1 MSKRGINYYYL
12 WDSYNGILPR
22 PSLAKPRIFI
32 THQKKDS
39 DAARVVADYLQDAG
53 LDVYFDQYDSS
64 INRLDPQS
72 VVNAIKRGIENCTHM
87 LVLFSP
93 NTFGSMWV
101 PWEIGYAYNS
111 VVTLNVLRLKGVEKD
126 SLPEYLKV
134 IKTVMSVYQLNSLI
148 ASLKKIDRNQFI
160 LENTSFSESNSTHVL
175 NNIMYLYE

>member
-1 MSKRGINYYYL
+1 
-12 WDSYNGILPR
+12 
-22 PSLAKPRIFI
+22 
-32 THQKKDS
+32 
-39 DAARVVADYLQDAG
+39 
-53 LDVYFDQYDSS
+53 
-64 INRLDPQS
+64 
-72 VVNAIKRGIENCTHM
+72 M

-111 VVTLNVLRLKGVEKD
+111 VVTLKVLRLKGVEKD

-160 LENTSFSESNSTHVL
+160 LENTSFSESNSTHAL